1 MNGDIVGKEF
11 NKYKEV
17 MDKQLNDVGKSI
29 NLNLDKMQK
38 LEVSEDLMIKQKI
51 ILSIHR
57 KLIEQ
62 IDSNLIG
69 LTKTI

>member
-1 MNGDIVGKEF
+1 MVGKEV
-11 NKYKEV
+11 NKYIGV

-29 NLNLDKMQK
+29 NLSLDKMQK

-57 KLIEQ
+57 KPIVQ

-69 LTKTI
+69 LIKTI

>member
-1 MNGDIVGKEF
+1 MNGDMVGKEF

-17 MDKQLNDVGKSI
+17 MDKPLNDVGKSI
-29 NLNLDKMQK
+29 NLNLDKMQN
-38 LEVSEDLMIKQKI
+38 LEVSEDLMFKQKI